1 MSNQTPETAQPQLK
15 LTDKQ
20 KRFIDEYCVDWNGTQ
35 AAIRAGYSAS
45 SAAAEAS
52 RLLRNVKVR
61 QAIDARLTE
70 LSLSAGQ
77 TTKLISDIA
86 QTRLNDFIVVR
97 EVQGYAL
104 ENTLV
109 SELITRL
116 EGEIDYINSF
126 IEREGLKKK
135 DQGPYK
141 KQITK
146 RRTLLLE
153 YQLELDS
160 FGTETR
166 RLVAGRPVLEHVV
179 ELDHVALAQA
189 KAGGLIKAWVPTEHG
204 IKVELYDALG
214 ALRDM
219 GRVHGIFEK
228 DNSQAGA
235 VAVLNTKVEIITTGP
250 PIARSEKEVDDV

>member
-1 MSNQTPETAQPQLK
+1 MSNQTPETAQKEPK

-20 KRFIDEYCVDWNGTQ
+20 KRFVEEYCVDWNGTQ
-35 AAIRAGYSAS
+35 AAIRAGYSEETA
-45 SAAAEAS
+45 
-52 RLLRNVKVR
+52 R
-61 QAIDARLTE
+61 QIGAQNLSKLNIRAAIDQRMLD
-70 LSLSAGQ
+70 LSLSSGQ

-86 QTRLNDFIVVR
+86 QTRLNDFMVVR

-104 ENTLV
+104 ENVLV

-126 IEREGLKKK
+126 IQREGLKKK

-160 FGTETR
+160 FGPETR
-166 RLVAGRPVLEHVV
+166 RLVAGRPVLQQVV
-179 ELDHVALAQA
+179 EMDHIALAQA

-228 DNSQAGA
+228 DNSQAAA
-235 VAVLNTKVEIITTGP
+235 VPVLNTKVEIITTGP
-250 PIARSEKEVDDV
+250 PIARSEKEVEDV